1 MERGSG
7 HNDKL
12 DLWKCV
18 AIYSVIF
25 IHILLPG
32 QIGVAVNCLAR
43 FAVPL
48 FFLSAGFF
56 SWRSPPRV
64 LARRTVRHRRP
75 AALRLPRPAESWVR
89 HGQTRRCLHGCLPSG
104 ALYLGQRSIAGT
116 VAALSPAL
124 LLAAVVS
131 GRAADDLPDVVG
143 PHRAAPEPPA
153 PPPAGRPGLGLLAV
167 HLVLG
172 EGRSLQGLAVDSVR
186 HPKRVAGRPALL
198 PPGHLDGIAAGA
210 DRGPA
215 AGLALAGGGRR
226 GPFWRCGSATA
237 RNSWTSMWGRCWAA
251 VCVMAACVAGP
262 AVKSPVLRR
271 TACRCGRELTFYIFA
286 FHVPIY
292 GVMKEWSDT
301 VPGFAWAMERSWLL
315 PFLVAVLSTLL
326 AIGLNGG
333 AAWLRRRI
341 RGGTYEDH

>member
-64 LARRTVRHRRP
+64 LARRTVRTTGLLLF
-75 AALRLPRPAESWVR
+75 ACLALLGLGCAMAR
-89 HGQTRRCLHGCLPSG
+89 HGGASMGAYLLG

-116 VAALSPAL
+116 VAALPLPYSWPLWFLAAL
-124 LLAAVVS
+124 LMIYLMWWGLTALLR
-131 GRAADDLPDVVG
+131 GRL
-143 PHRAAPEPPA
+143 PHRLLAVLA
-153 PPPAGRPGLGLLAV
+153 LSLLAV

-172 EGRSLQGLAVDSVR
+172 GGPE
-186 HPKRVAGRPALL
+186 
-198 PPGHLDGIAAGA
+198 PPGAGSGQRAHRNVWLDGLPFFLLGTWMGSQRERIEALRPGWLWLGAAAGSL
-210 DRGPA
+210 
-215 AGLALAGGGRR
+215 LALWERSRTEFLDLHVG
-226 GPFWRCGSATA
+226 TVL
-237 RNSWTSMWGRCWAA
+237 AA

-292 GVMKEWSDT
+292 RGDEGV
-301 VPGFAWAMERSWLL
+301 ERHCAGLCL
-315 PFLVAVLSTLL
+315 GHGAGLAAPFLVAVLSTLL

-333 AAWLRRRI
+333 RGLAAPPDQRR
-341 RGGTYEDH
+341 DL

>member
-64 LARRTVRHRRP
+64 LARRTVRTAGLLLFACLALLSLGCAMARHGGASMGAYLLGRFTWANAASLVLWQLFP
-75 AALRLPRPAESWVR
+75 LPYSWPLWFLAALLMI
-89 HGQTRRCLHGCLPSG
+89 
-104 ALYLGQRSIAGT
+104 YLMWW
-116 VAALSPAL
+116 
-124 LLAAVVS
+124 
-131 GRAADDLPDVVG
+131 G
-143 PHRAAPEPPA
+143 PHRAAPGPPA
-153 PPPAGRPGLGLLAV
+153 PPPAGCPGPG
-167 HLVLG
+167 
-172 EGRSLQGLAVDSVR
+172 
-186 HPKRVAGRPALL
+186 PAGRP
-198 PPGHLDGIAAGA
+198 PG
-210 DRGPA
+210 
-215 AGLALAGGGRR
+215 AGGGPEPP
-226 GPFWRCGSATA
+226 GGWQWTACASETCGWTA
-237 RNSWTSMWGRCWAA
+237 CPSSSWAPGWDRSGSGSRPCGRAGSGWGRRQGSLLALWERSRTEFLDLHVGTVLAA

-271 TACRCGRELTFYIFA
+271 TACRCGRELTFI
-286 FHVPIY
+286 
-292 GVMKEWSDT
+292 S
-301 VPGFAWAMERSWLL
+301 L
-315 PFLVAVLSTLL
+315 PFMCPST
-326 AIGLNGG
+326 G
-333 AAWLRRRI
+333 
-341 RGGTYEDH
+341 

>member
-64 LARRTVRHRRP
+64 LARRTVRTAGLLLFACLALLSLGCAMARHGGASMGAYLLGRFTWANAASLVLWQLFP
-75 AALRLPRPAESWVR
+75 LPYSWPLWFLAALLMIYLMWWGLTALLRGRLPHR
-89 HGQTRRCLHGCLPSG
+89 
-104 ALYLGQRSIAGT
+104 
-116 VAALSPAL
+116 
-124 LLAAVVS
+124 LLAVLA
-131 GRAADDLPDVVG
+131 
-143 PHRAAPEPPA
+143 
-153 PPPAGRPGLGLLAV
+153 LGLLAV

-186 HPKRVAGRPALL
+186 IRNVW
-198 PPGHLDGIAAGA
+198 LDGLPFFLLGTWMGSQRERIEALRPGWLWLGAAAGSL
-210 DRGPA
+210 
-215 AGLALAGGGRR
+215 LAL
-226 GPFWRCGSATA
+226 WE
-237 RNSWTSMWGRCWAA
+237 RNRTEFLDLHVGTVLAA
-251 VCVMAACVAGP
+251 VCVMGG
-262 AVKSPVLRR
+262 L
-271 TACRCGRELTFYIFA
+271 CGRSGGEKPGAEEDRLPLRAGADLLYLCLSCA
-286 FHVPIY
+286 HLRGDE
-292 GVMKEWSDT
+292 GV
-301 VPGFAWAMERSWLL
+301 ERHCAGLCLGHGAGAGCSPSWWRCS
-315 PFLVAVLSTLL
+315 PHCWPL
-326 AIGLNGG
+326 A
-333 AAWLRRRI
+333 
-341 RGGTYEDH
+341 

>member
-56 SWRSPPRV
+56 SWRSPPR
-64 LARRTVRHRRP
+64 
-75 AALRLPRPAESWVR
+75 
-89 HGQTRRCLHGCLPSG
+89 C
-104 ALYLGQRSIAGT
+104 AG
-116 VAALSPAL
+116 
-124 LLAAVVS
+124 
-131 GRAADDLPDVVG
+131 
-143 PHRAAPEPPA
+143 
-153 PPPAGRPGLGLLAV
+153 PAGRSAPPACCSSPASPCWVLGAPWPDTGGASMGAYLLGRFTWANAASLVLWQLFPLPYSWPLWFLAALLMIYLMWWGLTALLRGRLPHRLLAVLALGLLAV

-186 HPKRVAGRPALL
+186 IRNVW
-198 PPGHLDGIAAGA
+198 LDGLPFFLLGTWMGSQRERIEALRPGWLWLGAAAGSL
-210 DRGPA
+210 
-215 AGLALAGGGRR
+215 LALWERSRTEFLDLHVG
-226 GPFWRCGSATA
+226 TVL
-237 RNSWTSMWGRCWAA
+237 AA

-271 TACRCGRELTFYIFA
+271 TACRCGR
-286 FHVPIY
+286 
-292 GVMKEWSDT
+292 S
-301 VPGFAWAMERSWLL
+301 
-315 PFLVAVLSTLL
+315 
-326 AIGLNGG
+326 
-333 AAWLRRRI
+333 
-341 RGGTYEDH
+341 

>member
-1 MERGSG
+1 M
-7 HNDKL
+7 
-12 DLWKCV
+12 
-18 AIYSVIF
+18 IY
-25 IHILLPG
+25 LMWWGL
-32 QIGVAVNCLAR
+32 
-43 FAVPL
+43 
-48 FFLSAGFF
+48 
-56 SWRSPPRV
+56 
-64 LARRTVRHRRP
+64 T
-75 AALRLPRPAESWVR
+75 
-89 HGQTRRCLHGCLPSG
+89 
-104 ALYLGQRSIAGT
+104 
-116 VAALSPAL
+116 AL
-124 LLAAVVS
+124 LL
-131 GRAADDLPDVVG
+131 GRL
-143 PHRAAPEPPA
+143 PHRLLAVLA
-153 PPPAGRPGLGLLAV
+153 LGLLAV

-186 HPKRVAGRPALL
+186 IRNVW
-198 PPGHLDGIAAGA
+198 LDGLPFFLLGTWMGSQRERIEALRPGWLWLGAAAGSL
-210 DRGPA
+210 
-215 AGLALAGGGRR
+215 LALWERSRTEFLDLHVG
-226 GPFWRCGSATA
+226 TVL
-237 RNSWTSMWGRCWAA
+237 AA

>member
-64 LARRTVRHRRP
+64 LARRTVRTAGLLLFACLALLGLGCAMARHGGASMGAYLLGRFTWANAASLVLWQLFP
-75 AALRLPRPAESWVR
+75 LPYSWPLWFLAALLMIYLMWWGLTALLRGRLPHR
-89 HGQTRRCLHGCLPSG
+89 
-104 ALYLGQRSIAGT
+104 
-116 VAALSPAL
+116 
-124 LLAAVVS
+124 LLAVLA
-131 GRAADDLPDVVG
+131 
-143 PHRAAPEPPA
+143 
-153 PPPAGRPGLGLLAV
+153 LGLLAV

-186 HPKRVAGRPALL
+186 IRNVW
-198 PPGHLDGIAAGA
+198 LDGLPFFLLGTWMGSQRERIEALRPGWLWLGAAAGSLLA
-210 DRGPA
+210 LWERSRTEFLDLHVGTVLA
-215 AGLALAGGGRR
+215 AVCVGLALA
-226 GPFWRCGSATA
+226 
-237 RNSWTSMWGRCWAA
+237 
-251 VCVMAACVAGP
+251 ACPRKDVA
-262 AVKSPVLRR
+262 
-271 TACRCGRELTFYIFA
+271 
-286 FHVPIY
+286 
-292 GVMKEWSDT
+292 
-301 VPGFAWAMERSWLL
+301 
-315 PFLVAVLSTLL
+315 
-326 AIGLNGG
+326 
-333 AAWLRRRI
+333 
-341 RGGTYEDH
+341 

>member
-64 LARRTVRHRRP
+64 LARRTVRTARP
-75 AALRLPRPAESWVR
+75 AALRLPRPAGSWVR

-104 ALYLGQRSIAGT
+104 VLYLGQRSIAGT

-143 PHRAAPEPPA
+143 PHRAAPGPPA
-153 PPPAGRPGLGLLAV
+153 PPPAGPSWPWACWAV

-186 HPKRVAGRPALL
+186 IRNVW
-198 PPGHLDGIAAGA
+198 LDGLPFFLLGTCMGSQRERIEALRPGWLWLGAAAGSL
-210 DRGPA
+210 
-215 AGLALAGGGRR
+215 LALWERSRTEFLDLHVG
-226 GPFWRCGSATA
+226 TVL
-237 RNSWTSMWGRCWAA
+237 AA

-271 TACRCGRELTFYIFA
+271 TACRCRAGADLLYLCLSCAHLRGDEGVERHCAGLCLGHGAELA
-286 FHVPIY
+286 APL
-292 GVMKEWSDT
+292 
-301 VPGFAWAMERSWLL
+301 PG
-315 PFLVAVLSTLL
+315 
-326 AIGLNGG
+326 GG
-333 AAWLRRRI
+333 ALHTAGHWPEWGRGLAAPPDQRR
-341 RGGTYEDH
+341 DL

>member
-64 LARRTVRHRRP
+64 LARPDGPHR
-75 AALRLPRPAESWVR
+75 
-89 HGQTRRCLHGCLPSG
+89 
-104 ALYLGQRSIAGT
+104 
-116 VAALSPAL
+116 PAL
-124 LLAAVVS
+124 LLFACLALLGLGCAMAKHGGASMGAYLLGRFTWANAASLVLWQLFPLPYS
-131 GRAADDLPDVVG
+131 WPLWFLAALLMIYLMWWGLTALLLGRL
-143 PHRAAPEPPA
+143 PHRLLAVLALGLLGRPPGAGGGPEPPG
-153 PPPAGRPGLGLLAV
+153 AGSGQRA
-167 HLVLG
+167 
-172 EGRSLQGLAVDSVR
+172 

-215 AGLALAGGGRR
+215 AGLALAGGGGGVPSGAVGAQPHGIPGPPCGDGAGR
-226 GPFWRCGSATA
+226 GVRDG
-237 RNSWTSMWGRCWAA
+237 G
-251 VCVMAACVAGP
+251 
-262 AVKSPVLRR
+262 L
-271 TACRCGRELTFYIFA
+271 CGRSGGE
-286 FHVPIY
+286 
-292 GVMKEWSDT
+292 K
-301 VPGFAWAMERSWLL
+301 PGAEEDRL
-315 PFLVAVLSTLL
+315 PL
-326 AIGLNGG
+326 
-333 AAWLRRRI
+333 
-341 RGGTYEDH
+341 RGGS

>member
-64 LARRTVRHRRP
+64 LARRTVRTAGLLLFACLALLSLGCAMARHGGASMGAYLLGRFTWANAASLVLWQLFP
-75 AALRLPRPAESWVR
+75 LPYSWPLWFLAALLMIYLMWWGLTALLRGRLPHR
-89 HGQTRRCLHGCLPSG
+89 
-104 ALYLGQRSIAGT
+104 
-116 VAALSPAL
+116 
-124 LLAAVVS
+124 LLAVLA
-131 GRAADDLPDVVG
+131 
-143 PHRAAPEPPA
+143 
-153 PPPAGRPGLGLLAV
+153 LGLLAV

-186 HPKRVAGRPALL
+186 IRNVW
-198 PPGHLDGIAAGA
+198 LDGLPFFLLGTWMGSQRERIEALRPGWLWLGAAAGSL
-210 DRGPA
+210 
-215 AGLALAGGGRR
+215 LAL
-226 GPFWRCGSATA
+226 WE
-237 RNSWTSMWGRCWAA
+237 NSWTSMWGRCW
-251 VCVMAACVAGP
+251 P
-262 AVKSPVLRR
+262 
-271 TACRCGRELTFYIFA
+271 RCA
-286 FHVPIY
+286 
-292 GVMKEWSDT
+292 
-301 VPGFAWAMERSWLL
+301 
-315 PFLVAVLSTLL
+315 
-326 AIGLNGG
+326 
-333 AAWLRRRI
+333 
-341 RGGTYEDH
+341 

>member
-7 HNDKL
+7 HNAKL

-64 LARRTVRHRRP
+64 LARRTVRTAGLLLFACLALLGLGCAMARHGGASMGAYLLGRFTWANAASLVLWQLFP
-75 AALRLPRPAESWVR
+75 LPYSWPLWFLAALLMIYLMWWGLTALLRGRLPHR
-89 HGQTRRCLHGCLPSG
+89 
-104 ALYLGQRSIAGT
+104 
-116 VAALSPAL
+116 
-124 LLAAVVS
+124 LLAVLA
-131 GRAADDLPDVVG
+131 
-143 PHRAAPEPPA
+143 
-153 PPPAGRPGLGLLAV
+153 LGLLAV

-186 HPKRVAGRPALL
+186 IRNVW
-198 PPGHLDGIAAGA
+198 LDGLPFFLLGTWMGSQRERIEALRPGWLWLGGAAGSL
-210 DRGPA
+210 
-215 AGLALAGGGRR
+215 LALWERSRTEFLDLHVG
-226 GPFWRCGSATA
+226 TVL
-237 RNSWTSMWGRCWAA
+237 AA

>member
-48 FFLSAGFF
+48 FFLSAGLLQ
-56 SWRSPPRV
+56 
-64 LARRTVRHRRP
+64 LAQSAPCAGPAGRGPGTAGLLLFACLALLGLGCAMARH
-75 AALRLPRPAESWVR
+75 
-89 HGQTRRCLHGCLPSG
+89 RRCLHGCLPSG

-143 PHRAAPEPPA
+143 PHRAAPGPPTHRLLA
-153 PPPAGRPGLGLLAV
+153 VLALGLLAV

-186 HPKRVAGRPALL
+186 IRNVW
-198 PPGHLDGIAAGA
+198 LDGLPFFLLGTWMGSQRERIEALRPGWLWLGAAAGSL
-210 DRGPA
+210 
-215 AGLALAGGGRR
+215 LALWERSRTEFLDLHVG
-226 GPFWRCGSATA
+226 TVL
-237 RNSWTSMWGRCWAA
+237 AA

-301 VPGFAWAMERSWLL
+301 VPGFALGHGAGAGCSPSWWRCS
-315 PFLVAVLSTLL
+315 PHCWPL
-326 AIGLNGG
+326 A
-333 AAWLRRRI
+333 
-341 RGGTYEDH
+341 

>member
-64 LARRTVRHRRP
+64 LARRTVRTAGLLLFACLALLGLGCAMAKHGGASMGAYLLGRFTWAN
-75 AALRLPRPAESWVR
+75 AASLVLWQLFPLPYSWPLGFLAARLMIYRLWW
-89 HGQTRRCLHGCLPSG
+89 GLT
-104 ALYLGQRSIAGT
+104 
-116 VAALSPAL
+116 AL
-124 LLAAVVS
+124 LL
-131 GRAADDLPDVVG
+131 GRL
-143 PHRAAPEPPA
+143 PHRLLAVLA
-153 PPPAGRPGLGLLAV
+153 LGLLAV

-186 HPKRVAGRPALL
+186 IRNVWLDGLPFFLLGTWMGSQRERIEALRAGRILFLACGLGNPCFSTDSAVVLRAIEL
-198 PPGHLDGIAAGA
+198 ECDAILMAKNIDGVYTADPHVDPSATLIPRITYAEAAERDLRVMDAAAFIMLRENAVPVVRVFGLEPPDNVLKV
-210 DRGPA
+210 
-215 AGLALAGGGRR
+215 LAGDPMG
-226 GPFWRCGSATA
+226 TI
-237 RNSWTSMWGRCWAA
+237 
-251 VCVMAACVAGP
+251 
-262 AVKSPVLRR
+262 
-271 TACRCGRELTFYIFA
+271 LTR
-286 FHVPIY
+286 
-292 GVMKEWSDT
+292 D
-301 VPGFAWAMERSWLL
+301 
-315 PFLVAVLSTLL
+315 
-326 AIGLNGG
+326 
-333 AAWLRRRI
+333 
-341 RGGTYEDH
+341 